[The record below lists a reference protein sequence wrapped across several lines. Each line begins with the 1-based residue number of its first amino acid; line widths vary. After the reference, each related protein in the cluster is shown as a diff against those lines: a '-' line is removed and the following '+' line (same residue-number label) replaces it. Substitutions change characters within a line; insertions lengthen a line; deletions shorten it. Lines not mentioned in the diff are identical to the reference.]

1 MCVSAPC
8 HSILATRSCKLRG
21 DVLGGERGPE
31 VCHGYACAMISH
43 DDTAAETGMNKRHL
57 TRWVRMVAPE
67 GRHPMQTEHSRRLYP
82 SSSTPAP
89 FGALLR
95 DHRRAAGLTQAELA
109 ERAGLSWRGVI
120 GLERGERRSPHHDTV
135 ERLAAA
141 LELSDIERTALVAAA
156 RSPRSSGATPTA
168 VSESAHTIGTD
179 TRTSNST
186 PRHLALPPTPLLGRQ
201 REVAEVGS
209 LLQAEAVRLVTLT
222 GPAGVG
228 KTRLGL
234 EVGAA
239 VADAFVDG
247 VWFISLTPVADPELV
262 APTIAHTVGLQDAGR
277 QSVGERLRE
286 WLESRRV
293 LLLLDNCEQVLAAA
307 QEVAELLAGAP
318 GLRILAT
325 SRAPLRLRGE
335 QEYLVSPLPS
345 PPHLPLLLSGELVST
360 ARGQAFQV
368 ERWSL
373 EAPAIALFIARAR
386 AISPSFALSA
396 QTVEAIADICTR
408 LDGLPLAI
416 ELAAARVR
424 LLSPVQLLARL
435 EPRLPLLAGGARD
448 LEARQQTMR
457 AAISWSE
464 ALLAPA
470 EQRLLRR
477 LSVFAGGFTLEAV
490 EAVCTAP
497 EGAEPLG
504 ADVLEGLEALVNQS
518 LVQPQQ
524 WRVDGTG
531 DARQADS
538 EKRFRLLYVIRE
550 YALEQLEASRGE
562 VGTEAEALRRA
573 HARYCVNL
581 VEGREL
587 AMYGPDAVAWM
598 NRLEQEYDNFQAAL
612 SWARARGEMEL
623 GVRLAAALVPY
634 WDAKGYL
641 REGRGWL
648 DALLSR
654 PSDVDMPP
662 TGRDSGITSISTM
675 TRAKALLGAG
685 MFARRAGEYE
695 QARSALEASL
705 ELSAGQRPEW
715 ISALALG
722 QLGHLAR
729 RQGNLEQATAYIKK
743 GWALLQRSG
752 EPVAGIFLSDL
763 GHLAQ
768 MRGDL
773 EQATVYLEESLALAR
788 RVGADFWAGFP
799 LAGLAQVA
807 LLRGDLDQ
815 SAEYFAESLAI
826 CRRVGSDLWAGFQLF
841 GLSHIAR
848 LQGDLARALRLARE
862 QLTTWRRLGVPRY
875 LARCLESIGL
885 IAAAASRGRQ
895 AARLLGAA
903 EALRATV
910 GELRAPYWQ
919 VEIEREIVSAREALG
934 ESQWSAAL
942 AAGRLLSLEEAV
954 AEALEDEA

>member
-1 MCVSAPC
+1 MP
-8 HSILATRSCKLRG
+8 I
-21 DVLGGERGPE
+21 
-31 VCHGYACAMISH
+31 
-43 DDTAAETGMNKRHL
+43 
-57 TRWVRMVAPE
+57 
-67 GRHPMQTEHSRRLYP
+67 
-82 SSSTPAP
+82 
-89 FGALLR
+89 AL
-95 DHRRAAGLTQAELA
+95 
-109 ERAGLSWRGVI
+109 
-120 GLERGERRSPHHDTV
+120 
-135 ERLAAA
+135 
-141 LELSDIERTALVAAA
+141 
-156 RSPRSSGATPTA
+156 
-168 VSESAHTIGTD
+168 SESAHTVGTD
-179 TRTSNST
+179 TRASHST
-186 PRHLALPPTPLLGRQ
+186 RHDLALPPTPLLGRE

-209 LLQAEAVRLVTLT
+209 LLQVEAVRLVTLT

-228 KTRLGL
+228 KTRLAL
-234 EVGAA
+234 EVGAE

-247 VWFISLTPVADPELV
+247 VWFISLAPVADPELV
-262 APTIAHTVGLQDAGR
+262 APTIAHTIGLQDAGR

-286 WLESRRV
+286 WLQSRRV

-318 GLRILAT
+318 GLHILAT

-335 QEYLVSPLPS
+335 QEYLVSPLPL
-345 PPHLPLLLSGELVST
+345 PPPLSLLLPAELVST
-360 ARGQAFQV
+360 AHGQAFQV
-368 ERWSL
+368 ERWLL
-373 EAPAIALFIARAR
+373 EAPAIALFVARAR
-386 AISPSFALSA
+386 AISPNFALTA
-396 QTVEAIADICTR
+396 QTVEAIADICAR

-477 LSVFAGGFTLEAV
+477 LSVFAGGFTLGAV
-490 EAVCTAP
+490 EAVCAAP
-497 EGAEPLG
+497 EGAAPLG
-504 ADVLEGLEALVNQS
+504 ADILEGLEALVNQS

-531 DARQADS
+531 DARQGDH

-550 YALEQLEASRGE
+550 YALEQLETCRDE
-562 VGTEAEALRRA
+562 VNTEAEALRRA
-573 HARYCVNL
+573 HARYCLNL

-612 SWARARGEMEL
+612 SWARERGEMEL
-623 GVRLAAALVPY
+623 GLRLAAALVPF

-648 DALLSR
+648 DALLVQ
-654 PSDVDMPP
+654 PLDVDMPP
-662 TGRDSGITSISTM
+662 SGTDSWITSISTM
-675 TRAKALLGAG
+675 TRAKALLGVG

-695 QARSALEASL
+695 QARNALEASL
-705 ELSAGQRPEW
+705 GLSADQRPEW
-715 ISALALG
+715 IAALALG

-743 GWALLQRSG
+743 GLALLQMSG

-763 GHLAQ
+763 GHIAQ

-773 EQATVYLEESLALAR
+773 EQAIIYLEESLTLAR

-807 LLRGDLDQ
+807 LLRGNLDQ
-815 SAEYFAESLAI
+815 SAAYFAESLAI

-848 LQGDLARALRLARE
+848 LQGDLAGATRLAHE
-862 QLTTWRRLGVPRY
+862 QLTMWRGLGVPRY

-885 IAAAASRGRQ
+885 IAAVAKRGTQ

-910 GELRAPYWQ
+910 GELQAPHWQ
-919 VEIEREIVSAREALG
+919 AEIEREIACAREALG
-934 ESQWSAAL
+934 ESQWSAAF
-942 AAGRLLSLEEAV
+942 AAGRSLSLEEAV
-954 AEALEDEA
+954 AEALGDEA

>member
-1 MCVSAPC
+1 MMA
-8 HSILATRSCKLRG
+8 R
-21 DVLGGERGPE
+21 
-31 VCHGYACAMISH
+31 
-43 DDTAAETGMNKRHL
+43 
-57 TRWVRMVAPE
+57 E
-67 GRHPMQTEHSRRLYP
+67 GRHPMQADHSRSHSLSP
-82 SSSTPAP
+82 STPTL

-95 DHRRAAGLTQAELA
+95 NHRRAAGLTQAELA

-141 LELSDIERTALVAAA
+141 LGLFDMERAALVAAA
-156 RSPRSSGATPTA
+156 RSARSSGATPTA
-168 VSESAHTIGTD
+168 LSESAHTVGTD
-179 TRTSNST
+179 TRASHST
-186 PRHLALPPTPLLGRQ
+186 PRHLALPPTPLLGRE

-247 VWFISLTPVADPELV
+247 VWFISLAPVADPELV
-262 APTIAHTVGLQDAGR
+262 TPTIAHTVGLQDAGR

-286 WLESRRV
+286 WLQSRRV
-293 LLLLDNCEQVLAAA
+293 LLLLDNFEQVLAAA
-307 QEVAELLAGAP
+307 QEVAQLLAGAP

-345 PPHLPLLLSGELVST
+345 PPPLSLLFSAELAST
-360 ARGQAFQV
+360 APGQAFQV
-368 ERWSL
+368 ERWLL
-373 EAPAIALFIARAR
+373 EAPAIALFVARAR
-386 AISPSFALSA
+386 AISPSFALTA
-396 QTVEAIADICTR
+396 ETMEAIADICAR

-448 LEARQQTMR
+448 LDARQQTMR

-477 LSVFAGGFTLEAV
+477 LAVFAGGFTLEAV

-504 ADVLEGLEALVNQS
+504 ADVLEGLEALVKQS

-531 DARQADS
+531 AARQGDHQ
-538 EKRFRLLYVIRE
+538 KRFRLLYVIRE
-550 YALEQLEASRGE
+550 YALEQLEASRDE

-573 HARYCVNL
+573 HARYCLNL

-598 NRLEQEYDNFQAAL
+598 NRLEQEYDDFQAAL

-623 GVRLAAALVPY
+623 GLRLAAALVPF

-648 DALLSR
+648 DALLVR
-654 PSDVDMPP
+654 PSDVDMLPSG
-662 TGRDSGITSISTM
+662 TDSWITSISAM
-675 TRAKALLGAG
+675 TRAKALLGVG

-695 QARSALEASL
+695 QARSALEATL

-722 QLGHLAR
+722 QLGHVAR

-743 GWALLQRSG
+743 GFALLQTSG
-752 EPVAGIFLSDL
+752 EPIAGILLSDL
-763 GHLAQ
+763 GHIAQ

-773 EQATVYLEESLALAR
+773 GQAMAYLEESLTLAR
-788 RVGADFWAGFP
+788 RVDADFWAGFP

-815 SAEYFAESLAI
+815 SAAYFAESLEI
-826 CRRVGSDLWAGFQLF
+826 CRRVGSDFWAGFQLF
-841 GLSHIAR
+841 GLSYIAR
-848 LQGDLARALRLARE
+848 LQGDLAGATRLARE
-862 QLTTWRRLGVPRY
+862 QLVTWQRRGVPRY

-885 IAAAASRGRQ
+885 IAAADEQGTL

-903 EALRATV
+903 DALRATV
-910 GELRAPYWQ
+910 GEAQPPQWRS
-919 VEIEREIVSAREALG
+919 EIEREIASVRGALG
-934 ESQWSAAL
+934 ESQWSAAY
-942 AAGRLLSLEEAV
+942 AAGRSLSLQEAV